1 MSRGIKGDKIKSR
14 IAIDSYQL
22 NWCRG
27 VVRTSVSIIL
37 MTLERGEVMASGHWP
52 VVTLECTPKGNP
64 KPGIGVCNE
73 ALRWRDAILNN
84 LYNLLGHLRLIF
96 GHTTNEN
103 NKLNAYVG
111 DFCTFGGNILKG
123 EVLIAY

>member
-52 VVTLECTPKGNP
+52 VVTLECTPRETRNP
-64 KPGIGVCNE
+64 E
-73 ALRWRDAILNN
+73 
-84 LYNLLGHLRLIF
+84 LGCAMRR
-96 GHTTNEN
+96 
-103 NKLNAYVG
+103 
-111 DFCTFGGNILKG
+111 
-123 EVLIAY
+123 